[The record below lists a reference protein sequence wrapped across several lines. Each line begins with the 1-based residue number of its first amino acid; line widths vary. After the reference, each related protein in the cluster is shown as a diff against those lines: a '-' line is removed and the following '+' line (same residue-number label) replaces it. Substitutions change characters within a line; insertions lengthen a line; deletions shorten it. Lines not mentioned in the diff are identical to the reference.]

1 MESQPQTKK
10 TTLATSLGSNP
21 TIEKNI
27 PDDVVWIDDVFY
39 VRKTMFGLYTS
50 VLREPLGANF
60 LTGATEDGVVQM
72 TRWHLKCL
80 QDGTLDDHTYVTS
93 AAMGVKL

>member
-1 MESQPQTKK
+1 MEKKK

-27 PDDVVWIDDVFY
+27 PDDQVWIDDAFY
-39 VRKTMFGLYTS
+39 VKKTMFGLYTS
-50 VLREPLGANF
+50 VLKEPLGANF
-60 LTGATEDGVVQM
+60 LTGATEEGIITM

-80 QDGTLDDHTYVTS
+80 QDGTLDDYTFVTGVT
-93 AAMGVKL
+93 MGVKL

>member
-39 VRKTMFGLYTS
+39 VKKTMFGLYTS

-60 LTGATEDGVVQM
+60 LTGATEEGVSTM

-80 QDGTLDDHTYVTS
+80 QDGTLDDYTYVTGAS
-93 AAMGVKL
+93 MGVKL

>member
-1 MESQPQTKK
+1 MEKKK
-10 TTLATSLGSNP
+10 TTLATSLGSIP

-27 PDDVVWIDDVFY
+27 PDDQVWIDDTFY
-39 VRKTMFGLYTS
+39 VKKTMFGLYTS

-60 LTGATEDGVVQM
+60 LTGATEEGIITM

-80 QDGTLDDHTYVTS
+80 QDGTLDDYTYVTS
-93 AAMGVKL
+93 VKMGVKL

>member
-1 MESQPQTKK
+1 MESETEQKK

-27 PDDVVWIDDVFY
+27 PDDQVWIDDIFY
-39 VRKTMFGLYTS
+39 VKKTRYGLYTS
-50 VLREPLGANF
+50 VLKEPLGANF
-60 LTGATEDGVVQM
+60 LTGATEDGVSQM

-80 QDGTLDDHTYVTS
+80 QDGTLDDYTYVTS

>member
-1 MESQPQTKK
+1 MEKNK

-21 TIEKNI
+21 TMEKNI
-27 PDDVVWIDDVFY
+27 PDDQVWIDDAFY
-39 VRKTMFGLYTS
+39 VKKTMFGLYTS
-50 VLREPLGANF
+50 VLKEPFGANF
-60 LTGATEDGVVQM
+60 ITGATEDGVTQI

-80 QDGTLDDHTYVTS
+80 QEGTLDDYTYVTS